1 MQKNLGIIG
10 GMGPE
15 ATCILFERVIKGTD
29 AKRDQDHLN
38 ITILNDPSIPDRTA
52 FLLKEEGAQDFTA
65 PIKEKARQLEAS
77 GCDVIAIPCSTSH
90 VLLDDIRTAVDHAQI
105 LDMPKLAAATA
116 KRTGALRTGILA
128 TDGTVRFGLYEQ
140 ALRAEGI
147 TAVLPS
153 PAIQEKVMAVIYD
166 HIKAGRPAPED
177 LLDDIFADLKAQ
189 GCDTA
194 ILGCTELSV
203 IDLPESVKGIRV
215 IDALNS
221 LAEGC
226 VDACGAPSRKLL

>member
-1 MQKNLGIIG
+1 
-10 GMGPE
+10 
-15 ATCILFERVIKGTD
+15 
-29 AKRDQDHLN
+29 
-38 ITILNDPSIPDRTA
+38 
-52 FLLKEEGAQDFTA
+52 
-65 PIKEKARQLEAS
+65 
-77 GCDVIAIPCSTSH
+77 
-90 VLLDDIRTAVDHAQI
+90 
-105 LDMPKLAAATA
+105 MPKLAAATA

-166 HIKAGRPAPED
+166 HVKAGRPAPDD
-177 LLDDIFADLKAQ
+177 LLDDIFADLEAQ
-189 GCDTA
+189 DCDTT

-203 IDLPESVKGIRV
+203 IGLPESVKGIRV
-215 IDALNS
+215 IDALSS

-226 VDACGAPSRKLL
+226 VAACGAPSRTLL